1 MNRNDLLEA
10 LDNAHRTRTYDG
22 DGRTLYGDAAV
33 EIRHLVTTIE
43 SLKERLHYCN
53 EYAVNL
59 QNMVQVNNAIE
70 AAMSRVAADET

>member
-10 LDNAHRTRTYDG
+10 LDNAHRSRTYGG

-33 EIRHLVTTIE
+33 EIRHLATTID
-43 SLKERLHYCN
+43 SLRERLHFCN

-70 AAMSRVAADET
+70 AAMARSATDET